1 MFGGMSAITK
11 KWGISFQMSRS
22 EKSII
27 AMAQVVPGGYCS
39 IHFHRLMSNWFLVA
53 EGDLTVRIWT
63 DDPKSGIPDESTAA
77 SFDLNSSSGAIV
89 VPSNKMHQFVSKS
102 GCRVIEVYTPD
113 GAAEIPEDQDICR
126 LTAGGVWDG
135 KY

>member
-53 EGDLTVRIWT
+53 EGDLTVRIWS
-63 DDPKSGIPDESTAA
+63 DNPKSGMPDPAA
-77 SFDLNSSSGAIV
+77 AVEHELDSSSGALV
-89 VPSNKMHQFVSKS
+89 VQSNKMHQFVSKS
-102 GCRVIEVYTPD
+102 GCKVIEVYTPD
-113 GAAEIPEDQDICR
+113 GVAGIPEDQDICR
-126 LTAGGVWDG
+126 LTAGGVGDG
-135 KY
+135 EH